1 MKYIKVLQGVILPH
15 MKLLAV
21 RRRAYFHENFHFSN
35 QESQVNR
42 KQKQL

>member
-1 MKYIKVLQGVILPH
+1 MKYIKVLRGVILPQ

-21 RRRAYFHENFHFSN
+21 RKIAYFRENFHFNN